1 MRKRQ
6 KEEGSQS
13 DRTWLDLTFAEPEF
27 RSLVG
32 GLWGIM
38 LYTLGVPLWWALIY
52 IYSFSSS
59 LIKKFYPLPILKH
72 WYGDWW
78 SWQILPPNSNRNT
91 QIYCL
96 FSVYFQSLCIF
107 FFAFSSISCMQ
118 ILFWDWRTG
127 KQVSCLEDSHVE
139 DVTQVFIWFILDVA
153 AYKLQMH
160 QVGISFCYFQGQSS
174 WIICRFNVVSGV
186 VVSILECKLDV
197 VTGDA
202 SILCAPVIL
211 VHSCS
216 THP

>member
-96 FSVYFQSLCIF
+96 FSVYFHSLCIF
-107 FFAFSSISCMQ
+107 FCFLKYFLYADT
-118 ILFWDWRTG
+118 LLG
-127 KQVSCLEDSHVE
+127 LEDRKTGVMFGGFPCGGCYSGLHLIY
-139 DVTQVFIWFILDVA
+139 TWCCCIQITNAPSWHIFLLFSRTKFLD
-153 AYKLQMH
+153 YL
-160 QVGISFCYFQGQSS
+160 
-174 WIICRFNVVSGV
+174 
-186 VVSILECKLDV
+186 
-197 VTGDA
+197 
-202 SILCAPVIL
+202 
-211 VHSCS
+211 
-216 THP
+216 